1 LPVNITQVVEEVV
14 TADPCLSYTLTSGL
28 INYSALAIKIRPA
41 VERLYG
47 QSVRVNTI
55 VQSLRRVSRSMT
67 LTDYSVVA
75 QSIASAD
82 YHIIQGIRE
91 RVFPVT
97 ELVEVFSNISKKGLP
112 PESTVIVFVADGLV
126 TLLGDEQVFSV
137 IGKREGDEEFTLLK
151 IVLRE
156 AYAGLP
162 GSSAYLAQVLGNNRI
177 TPRNIIRRGNQIF
190 VVFRRRDS
198 ESLFR
203 AIQTLQ
209 QPSPIRETTSN

>member
-1 LPVNITQVVEEVV
+1 LPANITQLVEEVV
-14 TADPCLSYTLTSGL
+14 SADPCLSYALTSGL
-28 INYSALAIKIRPA
+28 INYSALAVKIRPA

-47 QSVRVNTI
+47 QGVRVNTI
-55 VQSLRRVSRSMT
+55 VQSLRRVSRNMT
-67 LTDYSVVA
+67 LTDYSLVA

-91 RVFPVT
+91 RVFPVD
-97 ELVEVFSNISKKGLP
+97 ELANVFSSFSKKSLP
-112 PESTVIVFVADGLV
+112 ADSTIIVFVADGLA
-126 TLLGDEQVFSV
+126 TLLGDERVFSV
-137 IGKREGDEEFTLLK
+137 IGKGENDVEFTLLK
-151 IVLRE
+151 IVLKE

-190 VVFRRRDS
+190 IVFRRRDS

-203 AIQTLQ
+203 AIETLQ
-209 QPSPIRETTSN
+209 RPPSTWEASAN